1 MAVLMV
7 IAKQTSQGVIILLK
21 IIFSQT
27 GIMIIVGLSTAAV
40 SRNVPTSL
48 QISLFKESELKIAVG
63 MGLVA

>member
-1 MAVLMV
+1 MV

-27 GIMIIVGLSTAAV
+27 GIMIIVGLSTAVV

-48 QISLFKESELKIAVG
+48 QISLFIESELKIAVR